1 MSSAGIAVSEAEDAE
16 SASREVATVISL
28 MLAGLRQM
36 AEAGVDLTVPVEDP
50 RAVDAKTAGA

>member
-1 MSSAGIAVSEAEDAE
+1 
-16 SASREVATVISL
+16 VISL